1 MLPRGGFAVHEQ
13 LAQALAAVRA
23 GYFDAAATACDYGAL
38 VASRE
43 HGRLTASL
51 AALFVFD
58 PRKLR
63 IPAQT
68 AFWLNVYN
76 ACVLR
81 DAREIELTG
90 NAHETEGFFDRERA
104 RIGGHTFS
112 LDDIEHGLL
121 RGNAPKYG
129 RMRAPMKKDDPRLGY
144 MPLAYDERMHFAM
157 YSACRSS
164 PALRVFDGE
173 HLEAQLEQAA
183 RDYLERT
190 VRVEKEGALI
200 VVPKLFLW
208 YAADFGG
215 EKGVLEFVL
224 ARQDDATVD
233 LVDRRRGKVKLQYC
247 EFDWSL
253 NRK

>member
-1 MLPRGGFAVHEQ
+1 VHEQ
-13 LAQALAAVRA
+13 LASALESVRA
-23 GYFDAAATACDYGAL
+23 AYFDASGTACDYASFA
-38 VASRE
+38 ASRE
-43 HGRLTASL
+43 HGHLAASL
-51 AALFVFD
+51 GSLLEFD

-68 AFWLNVYN
+68 AFWLNAYN

-90 NAHETEGFFDRERA
+90 NTLETEGFFDRQRA
-104 RIGGHTFS
+104 RVGGHTFS

-121 RGNAPKYG
+121 RGNAAKYA
-129 RMRAPMKKDDPRLGY
+129 RMRAQMKKSDPRLAF

-157 YSACRSS
+157 YTACRSS

-173 HLEAQLEQAA
+173 RIEAQLEEAA
-183 RDYLERT
+183 LDYLGRS
-190 VRVEKEGALI
+190 VRVGKDGALV
-200 VVPKLFLW
+200 VVPKIFQW
-208 YAADFGG
+208 YPDDFGG
-215 EKGVLEFVL
+215 ERGVLEFVL

-233 LVDRRRGKVKLQYC
+233 LIDRRRGRVKLQYA